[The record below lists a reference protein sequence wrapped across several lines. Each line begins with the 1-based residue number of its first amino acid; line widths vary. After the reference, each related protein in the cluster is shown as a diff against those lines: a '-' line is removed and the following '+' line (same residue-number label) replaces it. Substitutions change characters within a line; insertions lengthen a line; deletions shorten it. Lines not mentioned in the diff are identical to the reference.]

1 MVLDE
6 SNRQFLERGS
16 GLEFEVFHRAI
27 GASNNFDVTESNHL
41 IGVAFV
47 PLSGLVQG
55 NGKTRL
61 TGLYN
66 IVPKG
71 TVFNQSM

>member
-1 MVLDE
+1 MPLNE
-6 SNRQFLERGS
+6 ANKQFLEMGET
-16 GLEFEVFHRAI
+16 LEFEVFHRAT
-27 GASNNFDVTESNHL
+27 GASNNFNVTESNHL

-47 PLSGLVQG
+47 PLSGLIEG

-66 IVPKG
+66 VVPKG
-71 TVFNQSM
+71 TVFN